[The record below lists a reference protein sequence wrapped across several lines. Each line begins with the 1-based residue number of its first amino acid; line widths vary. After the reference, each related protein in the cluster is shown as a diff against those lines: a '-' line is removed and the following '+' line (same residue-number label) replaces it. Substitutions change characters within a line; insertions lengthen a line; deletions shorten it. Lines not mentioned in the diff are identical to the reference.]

1 MCYTVFMNYTVCTYE
16 GSVEKRGNSHFSNFE
31 KINFKIN
38 LNFVSVFVRI
48 WTQVGQEYSNHSKQ
62 RRSFLTQ
69 ILTYSNDDS

>member
-1 MCYTVFMNYTVCTYE
+1 MK

-38 LNFVSVFVRI
+38 LNFISVFVRI

-62 RRSFLTQ
+62 WLSFLAQ
-69 ILTYSNDDS
+69 I